1 MVGCRNVHRSLRLC
15 KIGQTTRSIMFI
27 TTMSTYQTILG
38 LFLSSLSKLN
48 PPDIKLDSLKA
59 LSAAAGPLMRNFP
72 EKAIDL
78 LHVLLPGIGNPS
90 LGYYIYI
97 IVYIHIEHSENC
109 SRFLK

>member
-1 MVGCRNVHRSLRLC
+1 
-15 KIGQTTRSIMFI
+15 
-27 TTMSTYQTILG
+27 MSTYQTILG

-48 PPDIKLDSLKA
+48 PPDIKLESLQA

-90 LGYYIYI
+90 LGYYIRYYS
-97 IVYIHIEHSENC
+97 VHIEHSENC